1 MAPNVTNK
9 GEKCKEKKF
18 GWTGNQTLDP
28 YITSQYSS
36 MQEMSD
42 LQLLNEEMDAKLILF
57 FDTLTSL
64 YQEQEK
70 LNDQIK
76 DGFWN
81 MSRARYSMGV
91 KFVGIDQIHEDDMQ
105 ALTKVKVTEKE
116 EEEMFAAFANV
127 GITEDETSEVE
138 NVGVRKRNVGKS
150 EKDSSLLD
158 KKTTKKTKQQH
169 DPMKWFG
176 VLVPPSLRQ
185 CQKQFKSSLETTI
198 AIANL
203 KQKLL
208 LLKSD
213 YSDLKRRKAEI
224 TSKAGD

>member
-1 MAPNVTNK
+1 
-9 GEKCKEKKF
+9 
-18 GWTGNQTLDP
+18 
-28 YITSQYSS
+28 
-36 MQEMSD
+36 MSE
-42 LQLLNEEMDAKLILF
+42 LQLLNEEMDAKLIQF

-91 KFVGIDQIHEDDMQ
+91 KFVGMDQIHEEDMR
-105 ALTKVKVTEKE
+105 ASTKVKVTGEEE
-116 EEEMFAAFANV
+116 EEEMFAAFTNL
-127 GITEDETSEVE
+127 GITEDETNEVE
-138 NVGVRKRNVGKS
+138 NVGLRKRNVGNS
-150 EKDSSLLD
+150 EENTSLSD
-158 KKTTKKTKQQH
+158 KKTTTKKKGQH
-169 DPMKWFG
+169 DPLKWFG

-185 CQKQFKSSLETTI
+185 CQRQFKSSVETII

-203 KQKLL
+203 KQKILL
-208 LLKSD
+208 IKSE

-224 TSKAGD
+224 SSKTVPVD

>member
-1 MAPNVTNK
+1 
-9 GEKCKEKKF
+9 
-18 GWTGNQTLDP
+18 
-28 YITSQYSS
+28 
-36 MQEMSD
+36 MSE

-57 FDTLTSL
+57 FDTLASL

-91 KFVGIDQIHEDDMQ
+91 KFVGMDQIHEEDMQ
-105 ALTKVKVTEKE
+105 ASTKVKVTGEEE
-116 EEEMFAAFANV
+116 EEEMFAAFTSL
-127 GITEDETSEVE
+127 GITEDETNEVE
-138 NVGVRKRNVGKS
+138 NVGLRKRNVGNS
-150 EKDSSLLD
+150 EENSSPPD
-158 KKTTKKTKQQH
+158 KKTTTKKKGQH
-169 DPMKWFG
+169 DPLKWFG

-208 LLKSD
+208 LLKSE
-213 YSDLKRRKAEI
+213 YSDLKRRKAEMN
-224 TSKAGD
+224 S